1 MTMTLFTSPVG
12 LPKPEAT
19 DRVADGYDAI
29 GDLADAT
36 DDAIVADRARLTALE
51 AGRATTVAM
60 NAGDA
65 AEAALRT
72 AGDNALDA
80 RLDVVEASLAT
91 DTGWVGMSLLTGWAN
106 YGSGFTGAAYRVR
119 RGIVHLRGMV
129 KASGIPEHALDIAAL
144 PAGARNGTL
153 EIFTGAGQI
162 AGAGLTDIGIRIEI
176 NNGVIRPTGLATS
189 GGGAVAWISLSGI
202 SYPADA

>member
-1 MTMTLFTSPVG
+1 MTLFTSPVG

-19 DRVADGYDAI
+19 DRVADGFDAI

-60 NAGDA
+60 TAGDA
-65 AEAALRT
+65 AEAALRV

-80 RLDVVEASLAT
+80 RLDVAEASLAA
-91 DTGWVGMSLLTGWAN
+91 DTGWVGLTLNSGWQN
-106 YGSGFTGAAYRVR
+106 YGSGFAGAAYRVR
-119 RGIVHLRGMV
+119 RGVVHLRGMV
-129 KASGIPEHALDIAAL
+129 KATGIPEHDPVIAQL

-153 EIFTGAGQI
+153 ELFTGQSQLVSS
-162 AGAGLTDIGIRIEI
+162 GLSDLGVRIEI
-176 NNGVIRPTGLATS
+176 NNGSIKPSPQATS
-189 GGGAVAWISLSGI
+189 GGGAVSWVSLSGI
-202 SYPADA
+202 TFPADA